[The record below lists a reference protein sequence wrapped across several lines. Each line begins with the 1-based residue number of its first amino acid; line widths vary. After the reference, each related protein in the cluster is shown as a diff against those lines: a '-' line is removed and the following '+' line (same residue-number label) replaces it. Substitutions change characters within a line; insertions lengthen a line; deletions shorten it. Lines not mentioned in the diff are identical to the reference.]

1 MAGPLTGIKIIE
13 IGGLGPA
20 PFCAMVL
27 ADLGAEILRVE
38 RPGKTSSAESVAVYE
53 DLAKWDLLSRG
64 RLSAGVDLKHPDGV
78 ALVSRLAAGADAF
91 IEGFRPGVAERLGI
105 GPDVLCAANPRLVY
119 GRMTG
124 WGQSGPMA
132 ARAGHDIDYLALA
145 GVLAHIGRADQ
156 PPTPPLNLVADFGG
170 GGLLLALGI
179 CAALVERATSDQ
191 GQVVDA
197 AMIDGA
203 ALLMAPLFG
212 AHATGYWSDDRG
224 TNLLD
229 SGAPF
234 YDCYRCSDG
243 GFVAV
248 GAMEP
253 GFWNVLLIGLD
264 LHDDLTLPDQND
276 QSRWPELRQR
286 LTERFLTRTRD
297 EWATIFEGADA
308 CVAPVLTMG
317 EAPSHPHHVARGTFA
332 EVNGV
337 VQPAPAP
344 RFSRTPATL
353 SRPPQLA
360 GANTEEVLAA
370 WGIDDAERQRL
381 RDSGAIA

>member
-1 MAGPLTGIKIIE
+1 
-13 IGGLGPA
+13 
-20 PFCAMVL
+20 
-27 ADLGAEILRVE
+27 
-38 RPGKTSSAESVAVYE
+38 
-53 DLAKWDLLSRG
+53 
-64 RLSAGVDLKHPDGV
+64 
-78 ALVSRLAAGADAF
+78 
-91 IEGFRPGVAERLGI
+91 
-105 GPDVLCAANPRLVY
+105 
-119 GRMTG
+119 
-124 WGQSGPMA
+124 
-132 ARAGHDIDYLALA
+132 
-145 GVLAHIGRADQ
+145 
-156 PPTPPLNLVADFGG
+156 
-170 GGLLLALGI
+170 
-179 CAALVERATSDQ
+179 
-191 GQVVDA
+191 
-197 AMIDGA
+197 MIDGA